1 MPGAATSA
9 RGGAT
14 PRTRPLV
21 HTTGD
26 RHTQRPCRAHE
37 VTFFCVTTWFPRARG
52 GPIGSGSR
60 RARCTV
66 VHVYSAGR
74 RPTRRLVVLVVAAR
88 PLRVP
93 VRGMVRV
100 RERDSTRRHTSPVVK
115 DRMRSVARH
124 ARSSGSAGWGGAA
137 GSLTKQRR
145 LGGTGGG
152 GEARRRGGDGTA
164 RGFPPR
170 SRQTHTKRKATL
182 LVPWPLQPS
191 TLLLGAHERK

>member
-1 MPGAATSA
+1 MRHPATSA

-145 LGGTGGG
+145 D
-152 GEARRRGGDGTA
+152 RRRGRGAAA
-164 RGFPPR
+164 RGRRDGPWFSSPVTPNAYQTQSDALGSLAPPALHPT
-170 SRQTHTKRKATL
+170 SRRT
-182 LVPWPLQPS
+182 
-191 TLLLGAHERK
+191 

>member
-1 MPGAATSA
+1 MRRTGA

-37 VTFFCVTTWFPRARG
+37 VTFFCVTTWFPRARRADQSGRGRG
-52 GPIGSGSR
+52 GLGARRGSR
-60 RARCTV
+60 LFGGTAAHAASR
-66 VHVYSAGR
+66 SASGR
-74 RPTRRLVVLVVAAR
+74 RAAPASSSSWHGSCSRTRYDASTHES
-88 PLRVP
+88 
-93 VRGMVRV
+93 G
-100 RERDSTRRHTSPVVK
+100 REGSDEKRRAS
-115 DRMRSVARH
+115 H

-170 SRQTHTKRKATL
+170 SRQSHTKRKATL

>member
-1 MPGAATSA
+1 MVECRSAPVRQPVRAAARHPEPARSYTRQGTGTHSGRAALTRLLSSALRPGSPGRAADQSG
-9 RGGAT
+9 RG
-14 PRTRPLV
+14 P
-21 HTTGD
+21 
-26 RHTQRPCRAHE
+26 
-37 VTFFCVTTWFPRARG
+37 
-52 GPIGSGSR
+52 R

-145 LGGTGGG
+145 D
-152 GEARRRGGDGTA
+152 RRRGRGAAA
-164 RGFPPR
+164 RGRRDGPWFSSPVTPNAYQTQSDALGSLAPPALHPT
-170 SRQTHTKRKATL
+170 SRRT
-182 LVPWPLQPS
+182 
-191 TLLLGAHERK
+191 